1 MENKKANTNV
11 KTTMD
16 FFKQKRAKA
25 NNKKLF
31 SHIEINSGFNNTSKP
46 SFTSSDFNSTN
57 QSIFK
62 SDIFQIDS
70 YLNKIKQ
77 ILMYFSQE
85 RENLL
90 LYNKDFNKKINS
102 IKKNL
107 EIDTKDSMASIR
119 VKSLNIN
126 NLFKEYNINEDKD
139 LLISEIAFENY
150 TLKLLLE
157 KLDDLF
163 FLINIQNFD
172 SKTKFSKNYKTN
184 LSQIVNI
191 KYLLDNLINNEN
203 NINNIND
210 INMSNNSLQS
220 LVSSTFPLN
229 QSEKEVLN
237 KGLFPL
243 SKKNSQNSEIIIN
256 EVEESKEE
264 GKTIYESKQERSK
277 YYSSLRSID
286 NTSKVSSEKEIS
298 IEIVKDVRKKINEMR
313 KFSDFLNFDYEEEE
327 FFKEIF
333 EKIRELFYIYN
344 MHIFDP
350 LLELINKKLQIK
362 SNLVDKVKIVLKNEV
377 NDVLENVILIRKIL
391 EDSYEE
397 LQNKI
402 KTLNKDKE
410 VLEKRYKELEENFNK
425 QKKTLDEI
433 GNRDYTIYYKQ
444 MKESNDFFLKE
455 FEKIERQRN
464 EKIHEQYEILLEKNK
479 KLENEIKDNK
489 IEIFDLKMKLDN
501 IKALQ
506 DKKGDEYINNLK
518 QQFEDYKER
527 FDEVK
532 SDLIDDYEK
541 KINELRVKSNNLE
554 NENRRLKSIQD
565 AIIKKLDTMESLFSK

>member
-163 FLINIQNFD
+163 FLINIQNSD

-191 KYLLDNLINNEN
+191 KYLLDNLINSEN

-229 QSEKEVLN
+229 QSEKEGLN

-541 KINELRVKSNNLE
+541 KISELRIKSNNFE

-565 AIIKKLDTMESLFSK
+565 ALIKKLDTMESLFSK